1 MRVSCVVKE
10 KRRRS
15 FLMTVSTSES
25 MKTVVLDSF
34 ALLAYFEKEPG
45 WKRVIAL
52 LTGAAAEEHLLAC
65 TTVNWGEVLYITER
79 VYGREKADA
88 VSNVLDELPISWVDV
103 DRRLARE
110 AANFKV
116 GGGLAYADCFA
127 AALAYMRD
135 GPVVTGDPEFARV
148 EDTVTVEWL
157 GREER

>member
-15 FLMTVSTSES
+15 FLTTVSTSEP

-45 WKRVIAL
+45 WKRVITL
-52 LTGAAAEEHLLAC
+52 LTGAAAEEHSLAC

-88 VSNVLDELPISWVDV
+88 VSSVLDELPISRVDV
-103 DRRLARE
+103 DQQLARV

-116 GGGLAYADCFA
+116 GGGLAYAGCFA
-127 AALAYMRD
+127 AALAHMRD

-148 EDTVTVEWL
+148 EDKVAVEWL